1 MQKRAFFRLRA
12 ARQRVAG
19 MTAQQTEHPTE
30 PTNMDE
36 NLNFDTLAVR
46 SGSLRS
52 EFNEHSEALYL
63 TSSFCFGSAAEAAE
77 RFKNSDTGYTYARF
91 TNPTVTMFQDRLAAL
106 EGGEACMATA
116 SGMAAIMSVVMAE
129 LQQGDHIVSSR
140 SLFGSTLGM
149 FSQIFPRFG
158 ITTTFVDPSDFDA
171 WKNAVRPET
180 KMFVLETPSNP
191 LTEVADIEAVSQI
204 AKAAG
209 ALFVVDN
216 CFCSPA
222 LQQPLKSGADV
233 VMHSATKFLDGQGR
247 VLGGALVG
255 SKAFIMEK
263 VFPFVRSA
271 GPTLS
276 AFNAWVLLKGMET
289 LSLRVEKQSANALEI
304 ARWLEA
310 HPAVKRVF
318 YPGLESH
325 PQHAL
330 AMRQQKSGG
339 AIVSFELK
347 GDTPEQQRANAWSV
361 IDGTKVCSI
370 TGNLGDTRTT
380 ITHPA
385 TTTHGRIAP
394 EARAAAGIT
403 EGLIRLAVGLEDPRD
418 VRNDLAHGLDAAQ

>member
-1 MQKRAFFRLRA
+1 M
-12 ARQRVAG
+12 G
-19 MTAQQTEHPTE
+19 NN
-30 PTNMDE
+30 TNMDDTF
-36 NLNFDTLAVR
+36 NFDTLAVR
-46 SGSLRS
+46 SGTLRS

-63 TSSFCFGSAAEAAE
+63 TSSFCFSSAAEAAE
-77 RFKNSDTGYTYARF
+77 RFKNSETGYTYARF

-116 SGMAAIMSVVMAE
+116 SGMAAIMSVVMSA
-129 LQQGDHIVSSR
+129 LQTGDHIVSSQ

-149 FSQIFPRFG
+149 FSQIFTRFG
-158 ITTTFVDPSDFDA
+158 ITTTFVDPSDLDA

-180 KMFVLETPSNP
+180 KMFFLETPSNP
-191 LTEVADIEAVSQI
+191 LTEVSDIEAISKI
-204 AKAAG
+204 SKAAG

-222 LQQPLKSGADV
+222 LQQPLKFGADV

-255 SKAFIMEK
+255 SKQFIMEK

-289 LSLRVEKQSANALEI
+289 LPLRVEKQSANALEI

-310 HPAVKRVF
+310 HPAVSRVF

-325 PQHAL
+325 PQYAL
-330 AMRQQKSGG
+330 AQRQQKAGG

-347 GDTPEQQRANAWSV
+347 GDTPEQQRENAWRV
-361 IDGTKVCSI
+361 IDNTKVCSI

-385 TTTHGRIAP
+385 TTTHGRITP

-403 EGLIRLAVGLEDPRD
+403 EGLIRLAVGLENAGDI
-418 VRNDLAHGLDAAQ
+418 RNDLARGLDAVA

>member
-1 MQKRAFFRLRA
+1 
-12 ARQRVAG
+12 
-19 MTAQQTEHPTE
+19 
-30 PTNMDE
+30 MDD

-46 SGSLRS
+46 SGTLRS

-77 RFKNSDTGYTYARF
+77 RFKNSETGYTYARF

-116 SGMAAIMSVVMAE
+116 SGMAAIMSVVMSA
-129 LQQGDHIVSSR
+129 LQQGDHIVSSQ
-140 SLFGSTLGM
+140 SIFGSTLGM
-149 FSQIFPRFG
+149 FSQIFSKFG
-158 ITTTFVDPSDFDA
+158 ITTTFVDPTDLDA
-171 WKNAVRPET
+171 WKSAVRPET
-180 KMFVLETPSNP
+180 KMFFLETPSNP
-191 LTEVADIEAVSQI
+191 LTEVADIAAVSKI
-204 AKAAG
+204 AKEAG

-222 LQQPLKSGADV
+222 LQQPLKLGADV

-255 SKAFIMEK
+255 SKQFIMEK

-310 HPAVKRVF
+310 HPSVKRVY
-318 YPGLESH
+318 YPGLASH
-325 PQHAL
+325 PQHEL
-330 AMRQQKSGG
+330 AMRQQKAGG
-339 AIVSFELK
+339 AIVSFEVK
-347 GDTPEQQRANAWSV
+347 GDTPEEQRANAWRV
-361 IDGTKVCSI
+361 IDNTRVCSI

-385 TTTHGRIAP
+385 TTTHGRISP

-403 EGLIRLAVGLEDPRD
+403 EGLIRLAVGLEDPQD
-418 VRNDLAHGLDAAQ
+418 VRGDLARGLGQ